1 MESLSSLEAG
11 DRHNLLPALCFS
23 EICLVLLLDKDGLD
37 RKSSQMV
44 ITVWGKKKK
53 GHDCSILCF
62 HLKTISLN
70 CGTGVVLISDLP
82 YRLNYFSNLHLI
94 CLIIFILKRV
104 ENLLSCPLY

>member
-44 ITVWGKKKK
+44 ITVWGGGKAM
-53 GHDCSILCF
+53 
-62 HLKTISLN
+62 T
-70 CGTGVVLISDLP
+70 VLS
-82 YRLNYFSNLHLI
+82 FV
-94 CLIIFILKRV
+94 FILRPF
-104 ENLLSCPLY
+104 PLIVGLGWF